1 MINHVVLFKLKE
13 FGSDTEKEQVLAKIK
28 SILLNLT
35 QYIPE
40 LKHIEVGINYEIK
53 SASFDLSL
61 ITHFDDLKGLDTY
74 KYHPEHLKVG
84 EFLKQVVISRAAVDS
99 IY

>member
-13 FGSDTEKEQVLAKIK
+13 FASDSEKEEVLNKIK
-28 SILLNLT
+28 SMLLNLT

-40 LKHIEVGINYEIK
+40 LKHIEVGLNHELK
-53 SASFDLSL
+53 SSSFDLSL
-61 ITHFDDLKGLDTY
+61 ITHFDDLEGLNTY
-74 KYHPEHLKVG
+74 QYHPEHLKVG
-84 EFLKQVVISRAAVDS
+84 AFLKQVVVNRAAVDS